1 MAFEVKGFGT
11 PDYGINAIAG
21 NPINLPSGMSKLN
34 EILDYQGKN
43 LELQKKT
50 ELQPYAI
57 EAGKAEAKKAIV
69 GAEKSQLDL
78 ANEKMNRIRQ
88 TQVAS
93 ITDPIV
99 TRAAVDP
106 EFAKNPET
114 IKHMKMLIEQQ
125 AQTAVDSGLDRKIVD
140 QQIAPYHQLAETN
153 PAQFQQFLKSR
164 LIAGLDTQAQ
174 ASMNQL
180 TSAGG
185 QPAIYNPVQGTL
197 SAAGFPGQAPQA
209 GVQAMPQGTPQATPS
224 IQAQAP
230 EYSQPVKPSYEIRK
244 AGQPYAPA
252 PTEVVDR
259 EAGNAY
265 KNNLIGR
272 QTQLTTDRRNV
283 DEVIHAAREIEKNAS
298 LPETGPMGV
307 IKRKFADI
315 IGDPT
320 YRQLSKDLANTQL
333 SNMKTLG
340 TVNTN
345 EGLELQKAANGD
357 VTYPP
362 EVLINIANR
371 AKADMTNIDMQ
382 AIAAK
387 KYSDQFGDQN
397 MNSFKQMWSKNADS
411 KIFEVIN
418 LAKESNLSKE
428 EKEKIVNKLMGTP
441 GSKVR
446 EEYNQKYLNI
456 LKLQQNGTL

>member
-1 MAFEVKGFGT
+1 MAFDVKGFQQ
-11 PDYGINAIAG
+11 PDYQVNPVAG
-21 NPINLPSGMSKLN
+21 NKYAPQDGMTQLSN
-34 EILDYQGKN
+34 ILDYQ
-43 LELQKKT
+43 KKQAT
-50 ELQPYAI
+50 LGSDIA
-57 EAGKAEAKKAIV
+57 
-69 GAEKSQLDL
+69 KSQAESQKSVTGAQSEQL
-78 ANEKMNRIRQ
+78 ALATKKMNVIRQ
-88 TQVAS
+88 AQVAH

-99 TRAAVDP
+99 TRAASDP
-106 EFAKNPET
+106 NFAQQPDT
-114 IKHMKMLIEQQ
+114 IKHIQNLINEQG
-125 AQTAVDSGLDRKIVD
+125 QTAID
-140 QQIAPYHQLAETN
+140 QGIDPNTVKQQLMPYHQIAQSQ
-153 PAQFQQFLKSR
+153 PQQFQQFLKSR

-174 ASMNQL
+174 ASLNSL

-197 SAAGFPGQAPQA
+197 SAAGFPGQTPQT
-209 GVQAMPQGTPQATPS
+209 GTQAMPQGAPQGAPS
-224 IQAQAP
+224 SQMQAP
-230 EYSQPVKPSYEIRK
+230 EYSQPVKPSYEVRK

-252 PTEVVDR
+252 PTEVADR
-259 EAGNAY
+259 DAGNAY

-272 QTQLTTDRRNV
+272 QSQLTTDRRNV
-283 DEVIHAAREIEKNAS
+283 DEVIHAAREIEKNAT

-382 AIAAK
+382 ALAAK

-418 LAKESNLSKE
+418 LAKEANLSKE
-428 EKEKIVNKLMGTP
+428 EKEKTVNKLMGTP

>member
-1 MAFEVKGFGT
+1 MAFEVKGFGS
-11 PDYGINAIAG
+11 PDYGVSTVAG
-21 NPINLPSGMSKLN
+21 NPAKLDSGMTKLN
-34 EILDYQGKN
+34 EILDYQGKS
-43 LELQKKT
+43 LSLQKQQA
-50 ELQPYAI
+50 LQQAQI
-57 EAGKAEAKKAIV
+57 EAGKAEAQKSIT
-69 GAEKSQLDL
+69 GAEKSQLEL
-78 ANEKMNRIRQ
+78 ATEKMNKIRQ
-88 TQVAS
+88 AQVAS

-99 TRAAVDP
+99 TRAATDP

-114 IKHMKMLIEQQ
+114 VKHLKSLIDQQ
-125 AQTAVDSGLDRKIVD
+125 AQTAVDSGLDPNTVK
-140 QQIAPYHQLAETN
+140 QQVAPYHQLAETN

-174 ASMNQL
+174 AGLNQL
-180 TSAGG
+180 SSAGG

-209 GVQAMPQGTPQATPS
+209 G
-224 IQAQAP
+224 AQAISQGVTSAQMESP
-230 EYSQPVKPSYEIRK
+230 EYSQPVKPSYEVRK

-252 PTEVVDR
+252 PTEVADR
-259 EAGNAY
+259 DAGNAY

-382 AIAAK
+382 ALAAK

-418 LAKESNLSKE
+418 LAKEPNLSKE
-428 EKEKIVNKLMGTP
+428 EKEKIVNKLMGTS